1 MIPTAKQSLMEV
13 TGALSR
19 CARNAGFSFG
29 ADTALVA
36 VQHMLYQTVDLF
48 RTLGEARLKPENI
61 FALGKVYS
69 NSVSVISALR
79 KMGVTVVESSVAK
92 PGHFDEAFEQ
102 DITHLW
108 TTVTEN
114 LARRRIKRIIVLDDG
129 GRCVT
134 NIPPA
139 LLSRYPVAGVE
150 QTSLGMFVFEENPPP
165 FAVFSWAR
173 AAVKLQI
180 GGHVFSHCLIER
192 LQSEFLRGKTLK
204 GAEIGIIGLG
214 SIGRS
219 LADIAS
225 RQGNAVVFYD
235 PAPDLNVPEYLRER
249 ITRLDSLEE
258 LMIRAEYVFGSSG
271 RNPFKGRWP
280 MPHRPGIKLFSA
292 SGGDQEFGPIIRDLQ
307 RYSDFKVACDSWDI
321 TSEAGPSG
329 PIRIAFLGYPYNFVS
344 RTEAAVPTPIVQ
356 LETAGLLAG
365 LIEARVYLESVE
377 EDHEQD
383 TRIHRISPD
392 AQKFIYE
399 TWQLALKN
407 RGIDI
412 RELYAYDPALL
423 AATQRTD
430 WLADNS
436 EPRSLLNTAS
446 VHRVENA
453 MRVMLEQCCRQ
464 AH

>member
-19 CARNAGFSFG
+19 CARTAGFSFG
-29 ADTALVA
+29 EDTALVA

-48 RTLGEARLKPENI
+48 RALGEIGLKPQNI

-69 NSVSVISALR
+69 NSFSVIAALR
-79 KMGVTVVESSVAK
+79 NMGVTVVPNSVAK
-92 PGHFDEAFEQ
+92 PGEFHEAFEE
-102 DITHLW
+102 DITQLW
-108 TTVTEN
+108 KTVTAS
-114 LARRRIKRIIVLDDG
+114 LARRHIRRIIVLDDG

-134 NIPPA
+134 KIPPD

-192 LQSEFLRGKTLK
+192 LQSEFLRGKSLK

-214 SIGRS
+214 SIGKS

-225 RQGNAVVFYD
+225 RQGNSVVFYD
-235 PAPDLNVPEYLRER
+235 PVPDLNVPDYLRGR
-249 ITRLDSLEE
+249 ITRLDTLEE
-258 LMIRAEYVFGSSG
+258 LMMRSEYVLGSSG

-280 MPHRPGIKLFSA
+280 MAHRPGIKLFSA

-307 RYSDFKVACDSWDI
+307 RRPDFKVARGTWDI
-321 TSEAGPSG
+321 TSEVGPSG
-329 PIRIAFLGYPYNFVS
+329 PIRIAYLGYPYNFVS

-365 LIEARVYLESVE
+365 LIQGRSYLESVE
-377 EDHEQD
+377 EGHEQD
-383 TRIHRISPD
+383 TRIHRVSPD

-399 TWQLALKN
+399 TWRIALN
-407 RGIDI
+407 DRGIDI
-412 RELYAYDPALL
+412 RGLYGYDPALL
-423 AATQRTD
+423 AAMQRTD

-436 EPRSLLNTAS
+436 EPRSLFSAAADD
-446 VHRVENA
+446 RVEDA
-453 MRVMLEQCCRQ
+453 IRVILDQCCQQ